1 MKTRN
6 TGVWTIYIFVNESK
20 LDKNQKWLG
29 FNKMRPHS
37 RQLVHLEQSS
47 EGPLLAAA
55 ALPAN
60 QNDPY
65 L

>member
-1 MKTRN
+1 MDYQHF
-6 TGVWTIYIFVNESK
+6 GK
-20 LDKNQKWLG
+20 LIKMGQKSEQLV

-47 EGPLLAAA
+47 KGPLPAAA

>member
-1 MKTRN
+1 MDYLHFDK
-6 TGVWTIYIFVNESK
+6 VIKIEQKSK
-20 LDKNQKWLG
+20 RIV

>member
-1 MKTRN
+1 M
-6 TGVWTIYIFVNESK
+6 G
-20 LDKNQKWLG
+20 QKSEWLV

>member
-1 MKTRN
+1 MQE
-6 TGVWTIYIFVNESK
+6 WTIDTLVNESK
-20 LDKNQKWLG
+20 LDNNQKWLV
-29 FNKMRPHS
+29 FTKLLPHS